1 MTSEDHQYHP
11 KDAVKAGIN
20 GAMIV
25 GAAGG
30 MVSAIQNTLTKRNV
44 SAWGVFT
51 RTGSTIAI
59 FTAVGGTYEFASLAS
74 ANLREKDDSLNPAIG
89 GFLAG
94 SVLGLRFGSVPAVL
108 GFGALTAVVLGAYD
122 YSGGALTGYKRDKE
136 IDEFER
142 KQNLRKNRRRPIEQT
157 ISELGEGRGIY
168 GPGYDER
175 RRERIKEKYGID
187 VPAKS

>member
-1 MTSEDHQYHP
+1 MSEDHIYHP
-11 KDAVKAGIN
+11 KDAVKAAIN
-20 GAMIV
+20 GTMV
-25 GAAGG
+25 TGAAGVL
-30 MVSAIQNTLTKRNV
+30 VSAIQNTLTKRNV

-51 RTGSTIAI
+51 RTGSTIAV
-59 FTAVGGTYEFASLAS
+59 FAAVGGTYEFTRFAS
-74 ANLREKDDSLNPAIG
+74 ANLRERDDTLNTAIG

-94 SVLGLRFGSVPAVL
+94 SVLGLKSGSTPMVL
-108 GFGALTAVVLGAYD
+108 GLGALTAVVLGAFD
-122 YSGGALTGYKRDKE
+122 YSGGSLTGYTRNKE
-136 IDEFER
+136 MDEFER
-142 KQNLRKNRRRPIEQT
+142 KQELRKNRRRPIEQT